1 MRSEL
6 AHIWYKQVDFRTGQ
20 TVGTRQVE
28 LAAFWAG
35 LLGKAGDLADGAAYF
50 DSWTAVT
57 KRYPLLPDLI
67 DYTDLSASGGNAL
80 RPEYANSAFDL
91 YVLTGDRKYR
101 DAAYRYF
108 RAMRSNQRVTH
119 GYLSTEGKICGAPA
133 RAGAPSVTR

>member
-1 MRSEL
+1 MAVRTIFSGHRPWGQL
-6 AHIWYKQVDFRTGQ
+6 ARP
-20 TVGTRQVE
+20 
-28 LAAFWAG
+28 
-35 LLGKAGDLADGAAYF
+35 
-50 DSWTAVT
+50 

-91 YVLTGDRKYR
+91 YVLTGDQKYR

-119 GYLSTEGKICGAPA
+119 GYTVVDDATTNPVRRGDNTPGYWYLSTEGKILWGA
-133 RAGAPSVTR
+133 REGGRPSVTR